1 MSAQAAIVIND
12 GAGTPVART
21 FAPRG
26 VETLPNGQRKGS
38 WRENAGEYLGQPT
51 IEQYSRFPTGSAGG
65 DKANIKWVIKVPTL
79 ETVGTND
86 AGVTPPKSIAYLN
99 RVVIDYDI
107 STRATAEERSH
118 LRAFAEN
125 LLATALAEDTV
136 ENLDPVW
143 A

>member
-12 GAGTPVART
+12 GAGTPAART
-21 FAPRG
+21 FAARG
-26 VETLPNGQRKGS
+26 VETLPTGQRKGT

-51 IEQYSRFPTGSAGG
+51 IEQYSKFPTGDGG
-65 DKANIKWVIKVPTL
+65 GKANIKWVIKVPTL
-79 ETVGTND
+79 QTVGTND
-86 AGVTPPKSIAYLN
+86 AGITPPKSVAYVN

-107 STRATAEERSH
+107 SLQATAEERSH

-136 ENLDPVW
+136 ENLDPVS
-143 A
+143 AG